1 MSEREK
7 LEKLATEVYEK
18 DNNNNNEKKEHEE
31 NKKNKE
37 HDENN
42 KMNEDKHIS
51 ISPIAKQICKE
62 NNINYNNIK
71 GSGPNNRIIK

>member
-18 DNNNNNEKKEHEE
+18 DNNNNNEKKEHE
-31 NKKNKE
+31 
-37 HDENN
+37 ENN

>member
-1 MSEREK
+1 MSEQEK

-18 DNNNNNEKKEHEE
+18 GNNNEKKEHE
-31 NKKNKE
+31 
-37 HDENN
+37 DNN
-42 KMNEDKHIS
+42 KMNKEDKHIS

>member
-1 MSEREK
+1 
-7 LEKLATEVYEK
+7 
-18 DNNNNNEKKEHEE
+18 
-31 NKKNKE
+31 
-37 HDENN
+37 
-42 KMNEDKHIS
+42 MNEDKHIS